1 MHSNVLLKTGLSVS
15 IALNIMLLIQINKEK
30 RFSESMINDL
40 NRAELIALYYIKET
54 NKNKRQIKEEITM
67 MKFASNRTKIFAA
80 SAAVLT
86 VATVI
91 SAIRDNHEVAALIE
105 DAATKTEEVA
115 ATASE
120 AVADAV
126 EDAADAVESVVE
138 A

>member
-1 MHSNVLLKTGLSVS
+1 MHSNALLKTSLSVS
-15 IALNIMLLIQINKEK
+15 AALNIILLIQNNKQK
-30 RFSESMINDL
+30 RFNEYILDDL

-54 NKNKRQIKEEITM
+54 NKRTNKEEPKM
-67 MKFASNRTKIFAA
+67 MKFASNRTKIMAA
-80 SAAVLT
+80 GAAVLT

-91 SAIRDNHEVAALIE
+91 SAIRDNQEVAALIE
-105 DAATKTEEVA
+105 EAATKTEEVA

-120 AVADAV
+120 AVADVV